1 MPRIT
6 VFVLILSAAAGCSR
20 EPVQQTPATSQ
31 APPTASPADPEP
43 APPSPQQDAA
53 TPPAAPNDQRAAEA
67 SKPAPSDAPS
77 PAAGAAPAASAPA
90 AVAPPAPP
98 APRFREITVP
108 AGTFL
113 SVTLETP
120 VASDTS
126 QVEDVVEGRL
136 AKSIVISRTAVLP
149 AGSRITGSVLGA
161 QRSGRVKGRA
171 SVVIRFNRITA
182 HGESYSMQTAR
193 ITREAE
199 ASTKSDVKKGGI
211 GAGVG
216 AVIGGIAGG
225 GKGAAIGGVVGGA
238 GTVMATRGKEVRL
251 EPGTTITARLTSPLD
266 VRVEVSDAKA
276 DRDRTNEP

>member
-31 APPTASPADPEP
+31 APPPESPSNAEP
-43 APPSPQQDAA
+43 ATPSPQQDVAA
-53 TPPAAPNDQRAAEA
+53 PPAAENDQRAAET
-67 SKPAPSDAPS
+67 SKAAPSDAPS
-77 PAAGAAPAASAPA
+77 SAAGTAPAASAPA

-98 APRFREITVP
+98 APRFRQITVP
-108 AGTFL
+108 ADTLL
-113 SVTLETP
+113 SVTLETA

-136 AKSIVISRTAVLP
+136 AKSVVVSRMAVLP
-149 AGSRITGSVLGA
+149 AGSRITGSVLDA
-161 QRSGRVKGRA
+161 KRSGRVKGRA

-193 ITREAE
+193 ITREAD

-251 EPGTTITARLTSPLD
+251 EPGTTIAARLTNPLE

-276 DRDRTNEP
+276 DRDRTAEP